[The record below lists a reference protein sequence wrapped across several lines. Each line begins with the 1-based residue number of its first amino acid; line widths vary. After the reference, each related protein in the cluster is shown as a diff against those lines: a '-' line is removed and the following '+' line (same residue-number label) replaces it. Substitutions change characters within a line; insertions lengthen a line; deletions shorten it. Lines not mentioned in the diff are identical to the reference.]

1 MNQQWWILHVKPQS
15 IWSSA
20 QQQKKNIFIG
30 VIDSG
35 LDIRHEDLQGRI
47 QSGGYNFNDN
57 NTNIM
62 DLDGHGTQVAG
73 VIAATTGINI
83 GIAGV
88 TGPFTM
94 KILPIRKHCSSV
106 KVLNLPTQ

>member
-1 MNQQWWILHVKPQS
+1 MNIV
-15 IWSSA
+15 
-20 QQQKKNIFIG
+20 IG

-35 LDIRHEDLQGRI
+35 LGIRHEDLQGRI
-47 QSGGYNFNDN
+47 QSGGYNVNDN

-62 DLDGHGTQVAG
+62 DLDGHGTQVAR
-73 VIAATTGINI
+73 VIAATTGNNI
-83 GIAGV
+83 SIAGV
-88 TGPFTM
+88 TDPYTM